1 MMSEDLYII
10 AITALLPLTACMVV
24 LQVNPY
30 HALVIRGIFGAVAAL
45 VYALFGAADVG
56 LTEALVGT
64 MLSIT
69 LYAVAVRSSLTMRVG
84 VLESELN
91 PEPSERVREKKV
103 GEMSKKTLRQGDKEM
118 QRMEITTEISLTPP
132 ESNHPSEELLSALRK
147 TLSKYH
153 LRLEQISYTNPQAL
167 QTALTAKEIHTT
179 LSEQWI
185 AWESLPLPSTDDG
198 SLYHIQTRIPR
209 LYEIMQS
216 ELPSTLAS
224 LTYVN
229 SETLSQPQINH
240 SIPNG

>member
-1 MMSEDLYII
+1 
-10 AITALLPLTACMVV
+10 MVV

-30 HALVIRGIFGAVAAL
+30 HALVIRGILGAVAAL
-45 VYALFGAADVG
+45 VYALFGAADVA

-91 PEPSERVREKKV
+91 AELPEP
-103 GEMSKKTLRQGDKEM
+103 
-118 QRMEITTEISLTPP
+118 
-132 ESNHPSEELLSALRK
+132 NHPSEQLLSALRK

-153 LRLEQISYTNPQAL
+153 LRLEQMSYTNPQAL
-167 QTALTAKEIHTT
+167 QTALMEKEIHTT

-185 AWESLPLPSTDDG
+185 AWESLPSPSTDDQ
-198 SLYHIQTRIPR
+198 SPYHIQTRIQR
-209 LYEIMQS
+209 LYEIMQA
-216 ELPSTLAS
+216 ELPPTLAS

-229 SETLSQPQINH
+229 SEKLNHPQVNH
-240 SIPNG
+240 SIPKLVENQP